1 MPNFIL
7 PIAERVKEEPLK
19 KIQKDASNKNV
30 IILPENDRVVEA
42 QVGDNGI
49 EYNNFV
55 YNLIYSYDY
64 IVPRI

>member
-7 PIAERVKEEPLK
+7 PIAERIKEEPLN
-19 KIQKDASNKNV
+19 KIQKDATNKNV

-49 EYNNFV
+49 EYHNFV

>member
-19 KIQKDASNKNV
+19 SIQNDAKNKNV

-49 EYNNFV
+49 EYHNFV
-55 YNLIYSYDY
+55 YNLIYDY

>member
-19 KIQKDASNKNV
+19 KIQHDAKNKNV

-49 EYNNFV
+49 EYHNFV
-55 YNLIYSYDY
+55 YNLIYDY